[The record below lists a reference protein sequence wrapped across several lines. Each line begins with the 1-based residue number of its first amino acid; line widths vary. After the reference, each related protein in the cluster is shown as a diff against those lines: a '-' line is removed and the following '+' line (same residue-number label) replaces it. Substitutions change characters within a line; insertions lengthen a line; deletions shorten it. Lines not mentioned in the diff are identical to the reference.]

1 MPWKGGDGYSP
12 SRFTTPA
19 ALSRGRRS
27 GGPRRATK
35 LAGARRLAWIWMPWL
50 AAWFK
55 RRFGLLNT
63 ARGLLDEPAPVSSW
77 LSSLLSVLLRWPGT
91 DIKGASA
98 TKLASAKTRV
108 ELLKAIHD
116 RIVEQR
122 LLYGERSGAPMYVV
136 QTQEDRELAE
146 RPIRIAV
153 VQPMLPRRDQFIVEP
168 LNFHN
173 F

>member
-1 MPWKGGDGYSP
+1 MPWKGSDGYSP

-19 ALSRGRRS
+19 ALSQKRRS

-35 LAGARRLAWIWMPWL
+35 PAGARRLAWIWMPWL

-98 TKLASAKTRV
+98 AKLASAKTRV

-136 QTQEDRELAE
+136 QTQEDRELVE

>member
-1 MPWKGGDGYSP
+1 MDLD
-12 SRFTTPA
+12 A
-19 ALSRGRRS
+19 VV
-27 GGPRRATK
+27 
-35 LAGARRLAWIWMPWL
+35 

-98 TKLASAKTRV
+98 AKLASAKTRV

-116 RIVEQR
+116 RIAEQR
-122 LLYGERSGAPMYVV
+122 FLYGERSGAPMYVV
-136 QTQEDRELAE
+136 QTQEDRELRSCAHGLL
-146 RPIRIAV
+146 RSIREIKGITV
-153 VQPMLPRRDQFIVEP
+153 SSR
-168 LNFHN
+168 
-173 F
+173 

>member
-1 MPWKGGDGYSP
+1 M
-12 SRFTTPA
+12 
-19 ALSRGRRS
+19 
-27 GGPRRATK
+27 
-35 LAGARRLAWIWMPWL
+35 
-50 AAWFK
+50 
-55 RRFGLLNT
+55 
-63 ARGLLDEPAPVSSW
+63 
-77 LSSLLSVLLRWPGT
+77 LLRWPGI

-98 TKLASAKTRV
+98 AKLASAKTRV

-116 RIVEQR
+116 RIAEQR